1 LRKKTTS
8 IGGQAVIEGVMM
20 RGTKSVATAVRN
32 EKGEIVVESSYVKPV
47 KEKNILFRIP
57 VIRGFLNFISSMVIG
72 MKNLMRSGEV
82 FGEDAEPGKFEK
94 WLSKKFGVDVY
105 SIVMAISVVL
115 GIALSVFL
123 FVFLPNAIEG
133 LIIKLANIDISIPW
147 VNLLIGL
154 MEGAIRMG
162 IFVAYIGLTTLMPDV
177 KRTYMYHGAEHNN

>member
-1 LRKKTTS
+1 MRKKTTS

-32 EKGEIVVESSYVKPV
+32 EKGDIVVESSYVKPV
-47 KEKNILFRIP
+47 REKNILFRIP

-123 FVFLPNAIEG
+123 FVSFVTFMRMEPSFHSTSVASAGASARVEQSTETARVCAARYCPNEASDSRIW
-133 LIIKLANIDISIPW
+133 ARSSPS
-147 VNLLIGL
+147 
-154 MEGAIRMG
+154 A
-162 IFVAYIGLTTLMPDV
+162 
-177 KRTYMYHGAEHNN
+177 